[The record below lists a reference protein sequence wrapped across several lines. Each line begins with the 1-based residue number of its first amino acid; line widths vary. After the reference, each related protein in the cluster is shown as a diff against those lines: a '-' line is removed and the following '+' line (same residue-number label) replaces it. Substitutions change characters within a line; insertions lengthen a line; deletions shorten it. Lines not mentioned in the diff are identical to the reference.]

1 MILIL
6 NDFKWMDKLRTVDE
20 IEQSKNK
27 PLKGQRNQLKAEA
40 TKDVA
45 ALRRLA
51 FSFLSLT

>member
-1 MILIL
+1 
-6 NDFKWMDKLRTVDE
+6 MDKVNTADE

-27 PLKGQRNQLKAEA
+27 PLKGQQNQLKAEA
-40 TKDVA
+40 SKDVT